1 MDMFMQF
8 RNIVYS
14 CLPHADIVADKYHVI
29 RQANW
34 MIRDVRIRLF
44 NSDTKY
50 RKYKKYWKLIE
61 REYHLGKKGT
71 DSKSYVWDNEI
82 SFVRLN
88 KGFKIGEQSVSSR
101 SVLGIKHNETD
112 TKLLKSDADYKF
124 YVGQRLS
131 AFFGNIGMGGTY
143 GELEL
148 SLNGVKGSV
157 RNGYSILTTLKS
169 SSTLGYGFQWSNTFE
184 NEYMDY
190 NNYKGAIRSK
200 VESLFRWTYEL
211 GRNWAFSPEI
221 SIKGEKYFSI
231 NEKNYTFEAV
241 VAPYIM
247 YSQNVTDKF
256 KVYAKAGPAYRVDKS
271 RYGEASESRAKF
283 AGYAKLGVEYIF

>member
-1 MDMFMQF
+1 MKF
-8 RNIVYS
+8 RNLRS
-14 CLPHADIVADKYHVI
+14 CLFLFLEKLHKLKNYLICLWKYSNY
-29 RQANW
+29 QNK
-34 MIRDVRIRLF
+34 
-44 NSDTKY
+44 TK
-50 RKYKKYWKLIE
+50 
-61 REYHLGKKGT
+61 
-71 DSKSYVWDNEI
+71 
-82 SFVRLN
+82 
-88 KGFKIGEQSVSSR
+88 
-101 SVLGIKHNETD
+101 D

-148 SLNGVKGSV
+148 FLNGVKGSV
-157 RNGYSILTTLKS
+157 RNGYSILTALKS

-211 GRNWAFSPEI
+211 GRNQAFSPEI
-221 SIKGEKYFSI
+221 SVKGEKYFSI

-256 KVYAKAGPAYRVDKS
+256 RVYAKVGPAYRVDKS
-271 RYGEASESRAKF
+271 RYGEASERRSKF
-283 AGYAKLGVEYIF
+283 AGYAKLGIEYIF

>member
-1 MDMFMQF
+1 MTLEEGYL
-8 RNIVYS
+8 NINDS
-14 CLPHADIVADKYHVI
+14 WD
-29 RQANW
+29 
-34 MIRDVRIRLF
+34 F
-44 NSDTKY
+44 NY
-50 RKYKKYWKLIE
+50 RIE

-148 SLNGVKGSV
+148 FLNGVKGSV
-157 RNGYSILTTLKS
+157 RNGYSILTALKS

-211 GRNWAFSPEI
+211 GRN
-221 SIKGEKYFSI
+221 
-231 NEKNYTFEAV
+231 
-241 VAPYIM
+241 
-247 YSQNVTDKF
+247 
-256 KVYAKAGPAYRVDKS
+256 
-271 RYGEASESRAKF
+271 
-283 AGYAKLGVEYIF
+283 

>member
-1 MDMFMQF
+1 MNCDLIGELKESGIKECIKLGETLSNWEEEIN
-8 RNIVYS
+8 NIQTVFGEFDYRS
-14 CLPHADIVADKYHVI
+14 NKNIYKVTLGKGYLNINDSWD
-29 RQANW
+29 
-34 MIRDVRIRLF
+34 F
-44 NSDTKY
+44 NY
-50 RKYKKYWKLIE
+50 RIE

-131 AFFGNIGMGGTY
+131 VFFGNIGMGGTY

-157 RNGYSILTTLKS
+157 RNGYSILTALKS

-211 GRNWAFSPEI
+211 GRN
-221 SIKGEKYFSI
+221 
-231 NEKNYTFEAV
+231 
-241 VAPYIM
+241 
-247 YSQNVTDKF
+247 
-256 KVYAKAGPAYRVDKS
+256 
-271 RYGEASESRAKF
+271 
-283 AGYAKLGVEYIF
+283 